1 MRHWIQIRS
10 GKPRGEE
17 LMMTGTCIIKGEE
30 GNPAFGSSINTS
42 RTNYCKSSQLGYLH
56 LQPDLTTWFCD
67 FHCFF
72 LSRSFFLCVSRAA
85 SSIGDSALVSTN
97 HLKLQAH
104 LTALF
109 CSSLTYQLA
118 TSRHLQRP
126 PLHKDNKS
134 RLNLAAPDR
143 LILLLKNS

>member
-1 MRHWIQIRS
+1 
-10 GKPRGEE
+10 
-17 LMMTGTCIIKGEE
+17 MTGICIIKGEE
-30 GNPAFGSSINTS
+30 GNSSFGSSINTF

-56 LQPDLTTWFCD
+56 LQPDLTTWFCG

-72 LSRSFFLCVSRAA
+72 LSGSFFLCVSRAA
-85 SSIGDSALVSTN
+85 SSIGDSALVTTS

-118 TSRHLQRP
+118 TSRHLQHT
-126 PLHKDNKS
+126 PLHKDNKF
-134 RLNLAAPDR
+134 RLNLVALDR
-143 LILLLKNS
+143 LILLLKNP